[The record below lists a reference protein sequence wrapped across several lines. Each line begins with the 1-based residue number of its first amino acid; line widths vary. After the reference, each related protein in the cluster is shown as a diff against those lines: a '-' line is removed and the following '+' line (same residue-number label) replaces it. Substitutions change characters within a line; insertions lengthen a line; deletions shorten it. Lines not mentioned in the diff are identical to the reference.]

1 MDQIKYHIP
10 YLIMW
15 LISWIIIVIVFIY
28 SYVYFSWLGNKI
40 DKIYSKFENPVSC
53 NLDYSIQDKI
63 EKTYETIN
71 SATCT
76 NH

>member
-15 LISWIIIVIVFIY
+15 LISWIVIFIVFIY

-40 DKIYSKFENPVSC
+40 DKM
-53 NLDYSIQDKI
+53 YSIMDPENVNLQI
-63 EKTYETIN
+63 ETKCN
-71 SATCT
+71 
-76 NH
+76 